1 MDILFLMGALHSLEL
16 QYYHSRPIVGKLFVF
31 TCISFVFYFET
42 LFEKPIENC
51 CYSPIIAPLYPNA
64 YRRLVTKVLSS
75 ETFFRT
81 KGRSQNRT
89 KINAEKQMEGKTG
102 AG

>member
-1 MDILFLMGALHSLEL
+1 MGALHSLEL
-16 QYYHSRPIVGKLFVF
+16 LSLEAVIGKLFVF

-42 LFEKPIENC
+42 LFYKPIGKLLLLAD
-51 CYSPIIAPLYPNA
+51 YHTVISHA